1 MIPVEFDYTRAKS
14 VREVLN
20 GLAGGD
26 AKLIAGGHSLLP
38 LMRFRLAQPAK
49 LIDIGDLAELRG
61 IEAKGRGVRIGAATT
76 YRDLVE
82 STILAE
88 KYPIIIEATLGIGD
102 TQVRN
107 RGTVGGG
114 LAHADPASDMPAVM
128 LALDATFNLRSK
140 AGKRSVAAREF
151 FISPFVTAMKDDEM
165 LYDITLPA
173 PPKKAGMAYVSFDQK
188 ASGYAIAAAAAI
200 VTRSRKSIASL
211 TLALTGVGEKAYL
224 ADVPDAIG
232 THGDDAALDAALSA
246 VADSVVVNSDVHA
259 SAEYRAHLARVAAK
273 RAIQTALGRAG

>member
-1 MIPVEFDYTRAKS
+1 MIPAGFDYVRAKS
-14 VREVLN
+14 VREALSA
-20 GLAGGD
+20 LAAGD
-26 AKLIAGGHSLLP
+26 SKLLAGGHSLIP
-38 LMRFRLAQPAK
+38 LMRFRLAQPGK
-49 LIDIGDLAELRG
+49 LVDIGGLDELRG
-61 IEAKGRGVRIGAATT
+61 ISAKGKAVRIGAATT
-76 YRDLVE
+76 YRD
-82 STILAE
+82 ILDDALIAE
-88 KYPIIIEATLGIGD
+88 RYPLMIEATLGIGD

-140 AGKRSVAAREF
+140 AGKRSVSAREF
-151 FISPFVTAMKDDEM
+151 FQGPFETAMKEDE
-165 LYDITLPA
+165 LFYEIVLPA
-173 PPKKAGMAYVSFDQK
+173 PPKKAGMSYVSFEQL
-188 ASGYAIAAAAAI
+188 ASGYPIAAAAAV
-200 VTRSRKSIASL
+200 VTKSRKSIKTV

-224 ADVPDAIG
+224 ANVPDAVG

-246 VADSVVVNSDVHA
+246 VADAVVVNSDVHA